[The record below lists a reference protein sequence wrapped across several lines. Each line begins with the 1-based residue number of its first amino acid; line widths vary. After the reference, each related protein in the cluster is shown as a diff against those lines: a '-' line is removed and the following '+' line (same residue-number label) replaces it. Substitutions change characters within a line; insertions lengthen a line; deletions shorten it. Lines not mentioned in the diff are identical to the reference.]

1 MQDILINKLHEYI
14 RENNPDLLLQLEE
27 DGKVTEY
34 LSNKVSTV
42 NALLNQLNKEQPAY
56 IIEEACMDVL
66 TEDLRP
72 SKYNYICI
80 ILEEEFG
87 DTYQQ
92 LIDNGLLQ
100 FEAVNL
106 VNYCQSVFE
115 DLKFSEE
122 TQDNQF
128 LRYAIIGVISEYQ
141 ERNVTGE
148 NETVNNE
155 LQQSTKTER

>member
-106 VNYCQSVFE
+106 VNHCQSVFE